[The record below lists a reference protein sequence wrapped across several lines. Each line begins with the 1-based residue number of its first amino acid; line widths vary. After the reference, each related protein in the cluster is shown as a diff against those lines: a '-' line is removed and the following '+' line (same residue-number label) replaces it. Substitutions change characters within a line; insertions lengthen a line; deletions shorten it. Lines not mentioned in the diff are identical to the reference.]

1 LARDPRT
8 GCAGLR
14 SILVDEDRDCTRAS
28 TGADD
33 GSRGQR
39 LDLICDDV
47 EQITTTG

>member
-14 SILVDEDRDCTRAS
+14 SILVDDARDCTRAS

-39 LDLICDDV
+39 RDLTRDDV
-47 EQITTTG
+47 ERITTAG